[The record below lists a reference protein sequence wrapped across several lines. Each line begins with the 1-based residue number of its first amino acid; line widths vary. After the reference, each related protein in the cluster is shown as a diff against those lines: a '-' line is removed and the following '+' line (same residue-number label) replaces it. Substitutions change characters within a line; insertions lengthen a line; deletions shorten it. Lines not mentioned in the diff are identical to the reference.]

1 MRKCRYTSLQV
12 NDIVGYGVNIAL
24 TYERLASLARRWR
37 VTVVHSFET
46 PTSVIAFG
54 QRAERAVVLKLV
66 KQPGDEWHSGEV
78 LRAFNGKGV
87 VPVLEHVDGAMLI
100 ERLDPGT
107 PLVDRVRRGNDAD
120 ATEALCDLIAAM
132 DPGEAP
138 RACPTVADW
147 GRGFARYRATGDDQ
161 VPADLVS
168 RGERVFHELCASQR
182 GTRLLHGDLQH
193 YNVLLDRDRGWM
205 AIDPKGVVGELEY
218 EIGAALRNPGEKPDL
233 LANPFVVDRRLATF
247 TSRLNLDPVRT
258 LAWAFAQAVLSA
270 IWTIEDVFVLEPTN
284 PSLKL
289 ATTLRDIM
297 DEGR

>member
-1 MRKCRYTSLQV
+1 M
-12 NDIVGYGVNIAL
+12 NIEHVYA
-24 TYERLASLARRWR
+24 RLAALARRWR

-46 PTSVIAFG
+46 PTSVIAYG

-66 KQPGDEWHSGEV
+66 KQPGDEWNAGEV

-107 PLVDRVRRGNDAD
+107 PLVDRVRRGDDAD
-120 ATEALCDLIAAM
+120 ATEALCDVIAAM
-132 DPGEAP
+132 DPGDPP
-138 RACPTVADW
+138 RDCPTVSDW

-161 VPADLVS
+161 IPAELVALA
-168 RGERVFHELCASQR
+168 EQMFQELCGSQR
-182 GTRLLHGDLQH
+182 ATRLLHGDLQH
-193 YNVLLDRDRGWM
+193 YNVLADRDRGWT

-247 TSRLNLDPVRT
+247 TSRLTLDPTRT
-258 LAWAFAQAVLSA
+258 LGWAFAQAVLSA

-284 PSLKL
+284 PSLKV
-289 ATTLRDIM
+289 AATLRDIM
-297 DEGR
+297 DERR